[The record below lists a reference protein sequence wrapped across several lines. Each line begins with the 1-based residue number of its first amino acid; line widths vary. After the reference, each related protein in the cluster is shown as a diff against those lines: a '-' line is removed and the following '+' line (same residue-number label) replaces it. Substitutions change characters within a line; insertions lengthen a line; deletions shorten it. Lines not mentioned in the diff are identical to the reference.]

1 MKTENW
7 QLLAKFNDQQT
18 ASIAEAILHDND
30 MASVVIPKQD
40 SSLHLFGS
48 FELMVKSEDVTN
60 ASELLKDLII
70 P

>member
-1 MKTENW
+1 LKSDSW
-7 QLLAKFNDQQT
+7 QVVAKFNDQQT

-30 MASVVIPKQD
+30 IVSVVIPKQD

-48 FELMVKSEDVTN
+48 FELMVKDEDLSAAN
-60 ASELLKDLII
+60 ALLIDLI